1 MFEIHTLEPLD
12 DSMVCYLSG
21 YTGLKVAQLE
31 RNVFPEKEDL
41 INNNVSILI
50 CRDRDD
56 VSTIIDK
63 CPNLKMVFVVS
74 TGVEKL
80 PFSKLRQK
88 GIVVCNTG
96 GVNAEIMSEYAMGA
110 ILMHTTR
117 MRENIINQGRH
128 VWKKFQCVDSLIG
141 KRLLIVGAGRTGQLI
156 AKKAKAFDLHV
167 TGIKRN
173 VTTIDNFDEIFPLA
187 DMDEKLSYADYIVCT
202 LPSTPQTVGLFNL
215 TRFGKMNR
223 TSLFIN
229 ISRGNL
235 VVQQDLINALKNDI
249 IGGAV
254 LDVFE
259 KEPLES
265 DNALWDCPNLIV
277 TPHSSGRLENFM
289 AVAVKYAARNINAFV
304 NGTTLPN
311 KVDLIHGY

>member
-12 DSMVCYLSG
+12 DSMICYLSD
-21 YTGLKVAQLE
+21 YTGLKVIQLE
-31 RNVFPEKEDL
+31 RNVFPEKDVSR
-41 INNNVSILI
+41 NNDVSILI
-50 CRDRDD
+50 CRDRDG
-56 VSTIIDK
+56 VSAIIDK
-63 CPNLKMVFVVS
+63 CPNLQMVFIVS

-80 PFSKLRQK
+80 PFDKLLQR

-96 GVNAEIMSEYAMGA
+96 GINAEIMSEYAMGA
-110 ILMHTTR
+110 ILMHSTR
-117 MRENIINQGRH
+117 MRENIINQGNH

-156 AKKAKAFDLHV
+156 AKKAKAFDMHV
-167 TGIKRN
+167 IGIKRT
-173 VTTIDNFDEIFPLA
+173 VATLPDFDEIIPLA
-187 DMDEKLSYADYIVCT
+187 EMDEKLLHADYIVCT

-215 TRFGKMNR
+215 NRFRKMNR

-235 VVQQDLINALKNDI
+235 VAQQDLVNALREEI

-265 DNALWDCPNLIV
+265 DNELWDCPNITI

-289 AVAVKYAARNINAFV
+289 TEAVKYAAANIKAFV
-304 NGTTLPN
+304 SRTPLPN
-311 KVDLIHGY
+311 QVDLSHGY